1 MKRCHDRVVRR
12 LTTNVV
18 AAQNRH
24 KRVILRNSTKLYIAA
39 ESRTLSCSEKERM
52 VGIAK
57 ELEMFRAPEQMKARH
72 TLYFRHQGTRA
83 VTYWKRIR
91 IQHRF
96 QTVATIGIEKTHFC
110 SRRTILCLVED
121 QKVMLKVA
129 MEFDKDLLKRED
141 RRREE
146 LSLKDGFWKEDEEG
160 EHAAHS

>member
-1 MKRCHDRVVRR
+1 
-12 LTTNVV
+12 
-18 AAQNRH
+18 
-24 KRVILRNSTKLYIAA
+24 
-39 ESRTLSCSEKERM
+39 M

-72 TLYFRHQGTRA
+72 ALYFRHQGTRA

-91 IQHRF
+91 IQHIF
-96 QTVATIGIEKTHFC
+96 QTVATIGIEKIHFC

-146 LSLKDGFWKEDEEG
+146 LSLKEGFWKEDEVG
-160 EHAAHS
+160 P